1 MSDNMPEIEDEIILP
16 SQEFINRSKAK
27 SEANKTSNKTPK
39 NKGTGAGGENT
50 NKNGLSFEDKTNN
63 EKRLEKQGF
72 IRKTI
77 QGSKENAKTHFYL
90 IKEISSTKRIIYLKK
105 DGLKKYF
112 KVVYNEVKIC
122 RSPDEAYLIINGDDI
137 TLKVL
142 EKKTQNCKGS
152 VEEKLMAGDGNRKQI
167 QYSINN
173 PKVKVAY
180 AFCICEW
187 LKENAYLGDKPKN
200 KIYRRILQEW
210 DIPVLFGDDK
220 NYFEELDKWVYGEI

>member
-27 SEANKTSNKTPK
+27 SVANKTSTLK

-77 QGSKENAKTHFYL
+77 QGSKKNAKNHFYL
-90 IKEISSTKRIIYLKK
+90 IKEITSTKRIIYLTKG
-105 DGLKKYF
+105 GLKKYF
-112 KVVYNEVKIC
+112 NIEYNEEEIY
-122 RSPDEAYLIINGDDI
+122 REPDEAYLIINGDEI
-137 TLKVL
+137 ILKVL
-142 EKKTQNCKGS
+142 EKKNQNGPGS

-220 NYFEELDKWVYGEI
+220 NYFEELDKWVYGDI